1 MRALIIIDI
10 QKDYFPGG
18 RMPLCNPESAVEAA
32 ARVRDFFR
40 KNGEPVYYVRHIA
53 PRNASFF
60 AEGSGGSE
68 LYPALTPGEG
78 EKVIVKHA
86 PNSFYKTELLS
97 ELKKARATELVFC
110 GMMTHMC
117 VDTTV
122 RAARDFGFGATLI
135 SNACATCD
143 LTWNG
148 RLLPAEL
155 VQEVFFASLSDGFA
169 RVVNDTEFI
178 NGITDGSNI

>member
-18 RMPLCNPESAVEAA
+18 RMPLCNPESAAGAA
-32 ARVRDFFR
+32 IRVRDFFR
-40 KNGEPVYYVRHIA
+40 KNDEPVFYVRHIA
-53 PRNASFF
+53 PPNASFF
-60 AEGSGGSE
+60 AEGSVGSE
-68 LYPALTPGEG
+68 LHPVLAPFED

-97 ELKKARATELVFC
+97 ELKKAGAAELVFC

-122 RAARDFGFGATLI
+122 RAARDFGFASTLI
-135 SNACATCD
+135 SNACATRD

-148 RLLPAEL
+148 RTLPAEL
-155 VQEVFFASLSDGFA
+155 VQEAYFASLCDGFA
-169 RVVNDTEFI
+169 KLMSDAEFI
-178 NGITDGSNI
+178 RRAGH